1 MGYPGDL
8 NPTTAP
14 FHAGHA
20 NQKVF
25 ISRLVNSV
33 YYSIS
38 TCFIM
43 ELTMTNQVEYRL
55 LAIHKKKVLT
65 DRNYRTLRGAR
76 IAFEKQFKKMAWRDD
91 VAAEWSHFYPPNRD
105 WIEEKLAAAEKA
117 VH

>member
-1 MGYPGDL
+1 MGHPGDL

-14 FHAGHA
+14 FHTGHA

-25 ISRLVNSV
+25 ISRLINSV

-43 ELTMTNQVEYRL
+43 ESTVSNQVEYRL
-55 LAIHKKKVLT
+55 LVIHKKKVLA
-65 DRNYRTLRGAR
+65 DRNYRTLRGAK
-76 IAFEKQFKKMAWRDD
+76 IAFKRQFKNMAWIDD